1 LQRQPTKTKKYEK
14 PKEDPKEEVKEDT
27 KEEQN
32 EDTDQSYTSED
43 EPKEEPKLDYHIERH
58 YFKVKDEPSKEEKKL
73 HIYDVEYLLSFK
85 DWKICQE
92 DKLLDSMLIEHINS
106 MEKFISEEKGG
117 KQGGKHN
124 KNQRE
129 DKKPNKKE
137 EQSQFQRS
145 TTMNNENKAFTR
157 TSVQL
162 DAKGSDLQ
170 SGVWGR
176 KDHSAANKIA
186 DEYREEKKKIN
197 DKDPMRLELTE
208 LLNMLTYDNYEQ
220 TKNRIFELIQNEVS
234 DQEKFLEVLFKKA
247 VSEKAFV
254 VLYAKICKE
263 IDKLVPQKQPEKT
276 TDKTT
281 QTKTTQQPSLFRG
294 KLLERCK
301 EIFKIENN
309 ERIDHYIKVSDPDER
324 MAKLKKF
331 LLGNVNFIAELI
343 NTRLLSKRIVFQC
356 LSNLFA
362 RIEKKKMKKIYS

>member
-1 LQRQPTKTKKYEK
+1 
-14 PKEDPKEEVKEDT
+14 
-27 KEEQN
+27 
-32 EDTDQSYTSED
+32 
-43 EPKEEPKLDYHIERH
+43 
-58 YFKVKDEPSKEEKKL
+58 
-73 HIYDVEYLLSFK
+73 
-85 DWKICQE
+85 
-92 DKLLDSMLIEHINS
+92 
-106 MEKFISEEKGG
+106 
-117 KQGGKHN
+117 
-124 KNQRE
+124 
-129 DKKPNKKE
+129 
-137 EQSQFQRS
+137 
-145 TTMNNENKAFTR
+145 MNNENKAFTR

-294 KLLERCK
+294 K
-301 EIFKIENN
+301 
-309 ERIDHYIKVSDPDER
+309 
-324 MAKLKKF
+324 
-331 LLGNVNFIAELI
+331 
-343 NTRLLSKRIVFQC
+343 TT
-356 LSNLFA
+356 
-362 RIEKKKMKKIYS
+362 